1 MRRLSLLLVVVGSIS
16 TITILQ
22 AFADD
27 QKPASAERGDRY
39 FEMRKYY
46 AAEGKLDALNARF
59 RNHTVN
65 LFKKHG
71 MDVIGFWVPN
81 EGPEANKVLIYLLA
95 FPSKEAREASFK
107 GFVNDPEWKKAKEAS
122 EVDGKLVDKIES
134 TFLSPT
140 DYSDIR

>member
-1 MRRLSLLLVVVGSIS
+1 MAADP
-16 TITILQ
+16 Q
-22 AFADD
+22 AEA
-27 QKPASAERGDRY
+27 PEGERY

-59 RNHTVN
+59 RDHTVR

-81 EGPEANKVLIYLLA
+81 EGPEANRVLIYLLA
-95 FPSKEAREASFK
+95 FPSREARNESFK
-107 GFVNDPEWKKAKEAS
+107 AFGSDPEWQKVRAES
-122 EVDGKLVDKIES
+122 EKDGKVVDKIES
-134 TFLSPT
+134 TFMSPT